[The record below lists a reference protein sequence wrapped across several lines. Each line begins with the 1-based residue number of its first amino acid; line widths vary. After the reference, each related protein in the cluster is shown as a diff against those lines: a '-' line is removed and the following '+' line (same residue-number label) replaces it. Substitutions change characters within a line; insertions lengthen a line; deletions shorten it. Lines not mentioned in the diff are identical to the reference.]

1 LTCLA
6 GVVILPIIRF
16 RQYMKQSYSTK
27 ELAKMW
33 DVSESTIKR
42 WSDAGMLRCR
52 KTIGGHRKF
61 ELEDVIEFQNQCDLA
76 KKEAAEKGKAE
87 CSGELKR
94 LLNESD
100 FQGLASCYRQAALAG
115 QAVLVSSL
123 LCQYNQ
129 HGFSL
134 ATIGEQIIKPAMHE
148 VGEMWRTGK
157 IRVLDEHL
165 ATLSTMEALTD
176 LHEQVAKNASPDR
189 LAIVGCSEGE
199 LHQLASIL
207 VRDILEA
214 EGWKVVYLG
223 SHTPLFSFAE
233 AINRFKPQLVCISI
247 TMMDNLER
255 AVRDYEALRRAAL
268 KHETKIIIGGAAL
281 KCDEV
286 RARFRGALYMEGL
299 HDLLKEVASDEP

>member
-1 LTCLA
+1 
-6 GVVILPIIRF
+6 
-16 RQYMKQSYSTK
+16 MKQSYSTK

-42 WSDAGMLRCR
+42 WADAGMLRCR

-61 ELEDVIEFQNQCDLA
+61 ELEDIIEFQNQCDLA
-76 KKEAAEKGKAE
+76 KKEAAEKGRAE

-94 LLNESD
+94 LLDESD
-100 FQGLASCYRQAALAG
+100 FQGLANRYRQAALAG
-115 QAVLVSSL
+115 QSVLVSSL
-123 LCQYNQ
+123 ITQSNQ

-134 ATIGEQIIKPAMHE
+134 ATIGEEIIKPAMQE
-148 VGEMWRTGK
+148 VGELWRTGK

-176 LHEQVAKNASPDR
+176 LHGQVAKQASPDH

-199 LHQLASIL
+199 LHQLGSIL
-207 VRDILEA
+207 VRVMIEA

-233 AINRFKPQLVCISI
+233 AINRFNPKLVCISI

-255 AVRDYEALRRAAL
+255 AVRDYETLRRAAL

-286 RARFRGALYMEGL
+286 RARFRGALYLESL
-299 HDLLKEVASDEP
+299 HDLLRIVASDEQ

>member
-1 LTCLA
+1 
-6 GVVILPIIRF
+6 
-16 RQYMKQSYSTK
+16 MKQSYSTK
-27 ELAKMW
+27 ELAEMW

-42 WSDAGMLRCR
+42 WADAGMLRCR

-61 ELEDVIEFQNQCDLA
+61 ELEDILEFQNQCDLA
-76 KKEAAEKGKAE
+76 KKEAAENGRAE

-100 FQGLASCYRQAALAG
+100 FQGLVSCYKQAALTG
-115 QAVLVSSL
+115 QSVLVSSL
-123 LCQYNQ
+123 ITQSNQ

-134 ATIGEQIIKPAMHE
+134 ATIGEEIIKPAMQE

-176 LHEQVAKNASPDR
+176 LHGQVAKQASMDH
-189 LAIVGCSEGE
+189 LAVVGCSEGE
-199 LHQLASIL
+199 LHQLGSIL

-233 AINRFKPQLVCISI
+233 AINRFKPELVCISI

-255 AVRDYEALRRAAL
+255 AVRDYETLRRAAL

-281 KCDEV
+281 KCGEV
-286 RARFRGALYMEGL
+286 RARFRGALYLESL
-299 HDLLKEVASDEP
+299 HDLLRIVASDEQ

>member
-1 LTCLA
+1 
-6 GVVILPIIRF
+6 
-16 RQYMKQSYSTK
+16 
-27 ELAKMW
+27 MW

-61 ELEDVIEFQNQCDLA
+61 ELEDIIEFQNQCDLA
-76 KKEAAEKGKAE
+76 KKEAAENGKAE

-100 FQGLASCYRQAALAG
+100 FAGLANRYKQAALAG
-115 QAVLVSSL
+115 QSVLVSFL
-123 LCQYNQ
+123 LTQSNQ

-134 ATIGEQIIKPAMHE
+134 ATIGEEIIRPAMRE

-165 ATLSTMEALTD
+165 ATLSTIEALTD
-176 LHEQVAKNASPDR
+176 LHGQVVRNASPDR
-189 LAIVGCSEGE
+189 IAIVGCSEGE

-207 VRDILEA
+207 VRDMLEA

-233 AINRFKPQLVCISI
+233 AINSFKPQAVCISI
-247 TMMDNLER
+247 TMIDNLER

-268 KHETKIIIGGAAL
+268 KHKTKIIIGGAAL
-281 KCDEV
+281 KNDEV
-286 RARFRGALYMEGL
+286 RARFRGALYLESL
-299 HDLLKEVASDEP
+299 HDLLRIVASDEQ

>member
-1 LTCLA
+1 
-6 GVVILPIIRF
+6 
-16 RQYMKQSYSTK
+16 
-27 ELAKMW
+27 MW

-61 ELEDVIEFQNQCDLA
+61 ELEDIMEFQNQCDLA
-76 KKEAAEKGKAE
+76 KTEAAEKGKAE
-87 CSGELKR
+87 CSSELKR

-100 FQGLASCYRQAALAG
+100 FQGLANRYKQAALAG
-115 QAVLVSSL
+115 QSVLVLSL
-123 LCQYNQ
+123 LSQSNQ

-134 ATIGEQIIKPAMHE
+134 ATIGEEIIKPAMHE

-165 ATLSTMEALTD
+165 ATLSTIEALTD
-176 LHEQVAKNASPDR
+176 LHGQVAKNASPAR
-189 LAIVGCSEGE
+189 IAIVGCSEGE

-207 VRDILEA
+207 VRDMLEA
-214 EGWKVVYLG
+214 EGWKVIYLG

-233 AINRFKPQLVCISI
+233 AINRFKPQIVCISI

-255 AVRDYEALRRAAL
+255 AVRDYEALRRTAS

-281 KCDEV
+281 KNDEV
-286 RARFRGALYMEGL
+286 RARFRGALYLESL
-299 HDLLKEVASDEP
+299 HDFLRIVVGDNQ

>member
-1 LTCLA
+1 
-6 GVVILPIIRF
+6 
-16 RQYMKQSYSTK
+16 
-27 ELAKMW
+27 MW

-42 WSDAGMLRCR
+42 WADAGMLGCR

-61 ELEDVIEFQNQCDLA
+61 ELEDIIEFQNQCDLA
-76 KKEAAEKGKAE
+76 KKEAAEKGKTE
-87 CSGELKR
+87 CSGELKH
-94 LLNESD
+94 LLKESD
-100 FQGLASCYRQAALAG
+100 FQELASRYKQAALAG
-115 QAVLVSSL
+115 QSVLVSSL
-123 LCQYNQ
+123 LTQSSQ
-129 HGFSL
+129 HGFSI
-134 ATIGEQIIKPAMHE
+134 ATIGEEIIRPAMQE

-165 ATLSTMEALTD
+165 ATLSTIEALTD
-176 LHEQVAKNASPDR
+176 LHEQVAKNACPDR

-199 LHQLASIL
+199 LHQLGSIL
-207 VRDILEA
+207 VRDMLEA

-255 AVRDYEALRRAAL
+255 AVRDYETLRRAAL

-281 KCDEV
+281 KCGQL
-286 RARFRGALYMEGL
+286 RARFRGALYLESL
-299 HDLLKEVASDEP
+299 HDLLRMVAGDANQ